1 MSKFL
6 EIGVDKQYSAINIR
20 QAEYFYNQSC
30 NLCTTHGLR
39 FLCANC
45 PIACA
50 NANVI
55 QIFNSIAQK
64 NQFVRKGS

>member
-6 EIGVDKQYSAINIR
+6 EIGVNKQYSSISIR

-30 NLCTTHGLR
+30 NLCITHGFR
-39 FLCANC
+39 VLCKNC

-55 QIFNSIAQK
+55 QMFNSLAQK
-64 NQFVRKGS
+64 NQDVRKGG

>member
-6 EIGVDKQYSAINIR
+6 EIGVNKQYSATSIR

-30 NLCTTHGLR
+30 YLCITRGR
-39 FLCANC
+39 QARCENC

-55 QIFNSIAQK
+55 QIFNSMAPK
-64 NQFVRKGS
+64 KSTCKCA